1 VCWPRGSTTAAPPAR
16 SASIAPSSSA
26 RSSTCSSCRT
36 SGTRSSGPCRTGCNI
51 QVIYSDVILVLKG
64 LSLDVEE
71 GKIVALLGANG
82 AGKTT
87 TLKAISGLL
96 KTEVGAVT
104 DGSIEF
110 MGRRIDG
117 RDPEAICR
125 LGIVQVM
132 EGRKVLESMTVEEN
146 LRIGGYSRRD
156 PDGVRRDMQMIY
168 DYFPRLVER
177 REQLA
182 GYLSGGEQ
190 QMLVIGRALMA
201 APRLLLL
208 DEPSLGLAPLLVREI
223 FAIIQKINQERGT
236 TFLLVEQNAQIALG
250 IADYGYIME
259 NGRIVLDGPADKLRG
274 NDDVRE
280 FYLGLSE
287 AGRRK
292 SFREVKF
299 YKRRKRWVF

>member
-1 VCWPRGSTTAAPPAR
+1 MLRLN
-16 SASIAPSSSA
+16 
-26 RSSTCSSCRT
+26 
-36 SGTRSSGPCRTGCNI
+36 NI
-51 QVIYSDVILVLKG
+51 QVIYANVILVLKG
-64 LSLDVEE
+64 LSLEVPE
-71 GKIVALLGANG
+71 GRIVALLGVNG

-96 KTEVGAVT
+96 KTEDGKVT
-104 DGSIEF
+104 DGDIEF
-110 MGRRIDG
+110 EGRPIAG
-117 RDPEAICR
+117 LDPEAICR

-132 EGRKVLESMTVEEN
+132 EGRRVLESLTVEEN
-146 LRIGGYSRRD
+146 LKIGAHTRRD
-156 PDGVRRDMQMIY
+156 PDGVKTDMQMIY
-168 DYFPRLVER
+168 EYFPRLVER
-177 REQLA
+177 RHQLA

-201 APRLLLL
+201 KPRLMLL

-223 FAIIQKINQERGT
+223 FDIIQKINAERKT
-236 TFLLVEQNAQIALG
+236 TFLLVEQNARIALG

-259 NGRIVLDGPADKLRG
+259 SGRIVFDGPAAKLRG
-274 NDDVRE
+274 NADVRE

-292 SFREVKF
+292 TFKDIKF

>member
-1 VCWPRGSTTAAPPAR
+1 MLRLN
-16 SASIAPSSSA
+16 
-26 RSSTCSSCRT
+26 
-36 SGTRSSGPCRTGCNI
+36 NI

-64 LSLDVEE
+64 LSLEVAE
-71 GKIVALLGANG
+71 GRIVALLGANG

-87 TLKAISGLL
+87 TLRAISGLL
-96 KTEVGAVT
+96 KTENGRVT

-110 MGRRIDG
+110 MGRRVDG
-117 RDPEAICR
+117 LDPEVICR
-125 LGIVQVM
+125 QGIVQVM
-132 EGRKVLESMTVEEN
+132 EGRKVLETLTVEEN
-146 LRIGGYSRRD
+146 LKIGAYTRRD
-156 PDGVRRDMQMIY
+156 PDGVQRDLEMIY
-168 DYFPRLVER
+168 GYFPVLVAR
-177 REQLA
+177 RQQVA

-201 APRLLLL
+201 RPKLLLL

-223 FAIIQKINQERGT
+223 FDIIRKINHEQGT
-236 TFLLVEQNAQIALG
+236 TFLLVEQNAQIALS

-259 NGRIVLDGPADKLRG
+259 NGRIVFDGPAATLRG

-292 SFREVKF
+292 SFRDLKF
-299 YKRRKRWVF
+299 YKRRKRWAF